1 MKVSVLTSIPWLD
14 PSISQTQAY
23 REAVEQVRFADELG
37 YDCFWFTEHHFGTH
51 GINPSVLSWA
61 AYVAGITRRIRI
73 GTAVVVAPLYQ
84 PVRLAEEIAQVDLV
98 SDGRLEL
105 GIGSGYRLDEFRGL
119 NISAENSR
127 AMFVEALEILLKA
140 WTGEP
145 FGHQGKYYSVPEG
158 IAVRPTPLQKP
169 HPPLWFPAVSP
180 KTIQWVVK
188 MGSRLMTAT
197 TGALSVDELAGMRE
211 TFDQLLE
218 QSAERPQDAE
228 FYLHVPIHVTEKSFA
243 GIEAAVGA
251 ACRRFGAAAAWGGT
265 IYQPSATASQGPLS
279 PAEEFSF
286 EDYFETHA
294 IMGTPQF
301 CVDKISDWWRRLRF
315 THLTCMFNFGLPHA
329 LVMENMERFAQSVMP
344 HIRGLDARSRRRAGR

>member
-14 PSISQTQAY
+14 PSSSQTQAY
-23 REAVEQVRFADELG
+23 REAIEQVRFSEQLG

-51 GINPSVLSWA
+51 GINSSVLSWA

-105 GIGSGYRLDEFRGL
+105 GIGSGYRFDEFRGL
-119 NISAENSR
+119 NVSPEDSR
-127 AMFVEALEILLKA
+127 PMFMEVLEILFKA
-140 WTGEP
+140 WTGDP
-145 FGHQGKYYSVPEG
+145 FSYQGKYFAVPEA
-158 IAVRPTPLQKP
+158 IAVRPTPVQKP

-180 KTIQWVVK
+180 KTIEWVVK

-197 TGALSVDELAGMRE
+197 TGALSVNDLVRMRE
-211 TFDQLLE
+211 TFDQLIDKAGR
-218 QSAERPQDAE
+218 QSKDAE
-228 FYLHVPIHVTEKSFA
+228 FYIHVPIHLSEKSFA
-243 GIEAAVGA
+243 GIEADVGGA
-251 ACRRFGAAAAWGGT
+251 YRRFGEAATSGGT
-265 IYQPSATASQGPLS
+265 LYQQPSTGPQGPLS
-279 PAEEFSF
+279 PGHGFSF
-286 EDYFETHA
+286 NDYFESHA

-301 CVDKISDWWRRLRF
+301 CVDKIADWWERLHF

-329 LVMENMERFAQSVMP
+329 LVMENMERFARSVMP
-344 HIRGLDARSRRRAGR
+344 SIRDLDTRTR

>member
-14 PSISQTQAY
+14 PSSSQPRAY
-23 REAVEQVRFADELG
+23 REAIEQVRFADELG

-51 GINPSVLSWA
+51 GINSSVLSWA
-61 AYVAGITRRIRI
+61 AYVAGITKRIRI

-119 NISAENSR
+119 NVSPEDSR
-127 AMFVEALEILLKA
+127 PMFMEVLEILFKA

-145 FGHQGKYYSVPEG
+145 FSHKGKYYAVPEG

-169 HPPLWFPAVSP
+169 HPPLWFPALSP
-180 KTIQWVVK
+180 KTVEWVVK

-197 TGALSVDELAGMRE
+197 TGALSVNDLVRMRE
-211 TFDQLLE
+211 TFNQLLD
-218 QSAERPQDAE
+218 QAGQQPNDAE
-228 FYLHVPIHVTEKSFA
+228 FYIHVPIHVTEKSFA
-243 GIEAAVGA
+243 GIEAALSG
-251 ACRRFGAAAAWGGT
+251 ACRRFGEAATSGGT
-265 IYQPSATASQGPLS
+265 IYQQLSTGPQGPLS
-279 PAEEFSF
+279 PGEGFSF
-286 EDYFETHA
+286 KDYFETHA

-301 CVDKISDWWRRLRF
+301 CVDKIADWWHRLHF
-315 THLTCMFNFGLPHA
+315 THLTCMFNFGLPHV
-329 LVMENMERFAQSVMP
+329 LVMEQMERFARSVIP
-344 HIRGLDARSRRRAGR
+344 SIRDLDTRSH

>member
-14 PSISQTQAY
+14 PSSSQTRAY
-23 REAVEQVRFADELG
+23 REAIEQVRFAEELG

-51 GINPSVLSWA
+51 GINSSILSWA

-105 GIGSGYRLDEFRGL
+105 GIGSGYRFDEFRGL
-119 NISAENSR
+119 NISPEDSR
-127 AMFVEALEILLKA
+127 PMFMEVLEILFKA

-145 FGHQGKYYSVPEG
+145 FSHTGKYYSVPEG
-158 IAVRPTPLQKP
+158 ISVRPTPLQKP
-169 HPPLWFPAVSP
+169 HPPLWFPALSP
-180 KTIQWVVK
+180 KTIEWVVK

-197 TGALSVDELAGMRE
+197 TGALSVNDLVRMRE
-211 TFDQLLE
+211 TFNQLLDQAE
-218 QSAERPQDAE
+218 QRSNDAE
-228 FYLHVPIHVTEKSFA
+228 LYIHVPIHVTEKSFA
-243 GIEAAVGA
+243 GIEATLGGP
-251 ACRRFGAAAAWGGT
+251 CRRFGEAASSGGT
-265 IYQPSATASQGPLS
+265 IYQQSSAGPQGPLS
-279 PAEEFSF
+279 PGEGFSF
-286 EDYFETHA
+286 KDYFETHA

-301 CVDKISDWWRRLRF
+301 CVDKIADWWQRLQF

-329 LVMENMERFAQSVMP
+329 LVMEQMESFARNVIPS
-344 HIRGLDARSRRRAGR
+344 IRDLDTRHHVK